1 MALPSMGALSLHTI
15 HTRVVATGVFL
26 LPELPGDAMGNV
38 VTQAALA
45 ARGEQK
51 PVHHICEWMKH
62 YCTAAERVG
71 KCEDDWY
78 RLALAV
84 FGFVPTT
91 YETTSTLPGW
101 SGFENWKS
109 LFLKL
114 CRAFDPDFIEPTTQ
128 PSGWRRKRFASSK
141 FWLFLKTRLSHRDG
155 VQVEMI
161 RQFFK
166 DDMSQRDADLLLD
179 AVLAA
184 GFGLHL
190 PGDVDTT
197 ELEAFWFGK
206 GEGPDPSIKK
216 IKSPWMAVVTM
227 LWLRGAK
234 PFQTK
239 HYEEV
244 DNDMYLSLALT
255 LGGSGEHVDT
265 RMSQD
270 EANDRIR
277 LGLSRGGDPN
287 YEGKVFYKVLWLT
300 NSENIRILDDSQVLQ
315 SGAKSLLTIALVS
328 ENGPAVKLLVD
339 AGAHLMPDGPSLRI
353 LRQALQYFLKP
364 VAAGDRETT
373 EKLIAMMAPPESELE
388 NFYLNDSHRELSNW
402 LNDPNREQPVP
413 LWMQQKVTSLL
424 NVTRIRWARR
434 GYV

>member
-91 YETTSTLPGW
+91 STLPGW

-128 PSGWRRKRFASSK
+128 PSGWRRKRFASSS
-141 FWLFLKTRLSHRDG
+141 FWSILKTRLVQQEIDG

-184 GFGLHL
+184 GL
-190 PGDVDTT
+190 PNVDTT

-270 EANDRIR
+270 DANDRIR

-287 YEGKVFYKVLWLT
+287 YEGKVFYKVRWLT
-300 NSENIRILDDSQVLQ
+300 NSENIRILADSQVLQ
-315 SGAKSLLTIALVS
+315 SWAKSLLTIALVS

-353 LRQALQYFLKP
+353 LRQALRYFLKP

-373 EKLIAMMAPPESELE
+373 EKLIAMMSMQPQNMPKVE
-388 NFYLNDSHRELSNW
+388 NFTYLNDSERELSNW
-402 LNDPNREQPVP
+402 LLVRVEEHPVP